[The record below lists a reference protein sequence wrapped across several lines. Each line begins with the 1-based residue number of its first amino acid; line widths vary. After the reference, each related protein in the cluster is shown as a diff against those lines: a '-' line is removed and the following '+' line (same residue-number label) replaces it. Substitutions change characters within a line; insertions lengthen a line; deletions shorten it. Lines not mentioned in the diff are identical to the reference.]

1 MILKVGRLF
10 IIKKEVCLMVHLFFC
25 YQVLA
30 QIQPT
35 SKIYGTL
42 ESKYF
47 EALHYQS
54 DSWPLLSID
63 TLATSDKANGYYINA
78 FSACLFQFFEN
89 RIVAEDATQK
99 AINYLEKGSKNANN
113 SYYLAELYLMR
124 SLLLASQGQ
133 NINAFLAFRSAYKQS
148 ENNLK
153 SYPNDINIKKT
164 DALIQTLLGSVPNQF
179 QWVLS
184 IFGFSGDYEAGINQ
198 LSKIAGSNAN
208 VSLESELIVLL
219 LEQYIQNKSGLARLI
234 ELHKAYPQS
243 QTIRLILNASALKNN
258 QSALIIADRFV
269 PKIPLILLQMG
280 EAHLNS
286 LKPELAIPFYENY
299 ESKSKKLMTA
309 ADQYKWWSAYI
320 LIGNDRKAEELR
332 NRILNNK
339 SILTEA
345 DQYAQFDAK
354 KNKVELSLLKI
365 RLATDGGFFNLA
377 EQQIRIAENT
387 LAPTDENR
395 AELAYRIGRL
405 AQLKSEN
412 GKAISSFKKVLEF
425 NINPLPYY
433 IPNTAFQLGEIF
445 KTQSQLDSA
454 HIFYKKCLQ
463 YKDYPYESSIK
474 KKASLRLKEAGK

>member
-1 MILKVGRLF
+1 
-10 IIKKEVCLMVHLFFC
+10 
-25 YQVLA
+25 
-30 QIQPT
+30 
-35 SKIYGTL
+35 
-42 ESKYF
+42 
-47 EALHYQS
+47 
-54 DSWPLLSID
+54 
-63 TLATSDKANGYYINA
+63 
-78 FSACLFQFFEN
+78 
-89 RIVAEDATQK
+89 
-99 AINYLEKGSKNANN
+99 
-113 SYYLAELYLMR
+113 
-124 SLLLASQGQ
+124 
-133 NINAFLAFRSAYKQS
+133 
-148 ENNLK
+148 
-153 SYPNDINIKKT
+153 
-164 DALIQTLLGSVPNQF
+164 
-179 QWVLS
+179 
-184 IFGFSGDYEAGINQ
+184 
-198 LSKIAGSNAN
+198 
-208 VSLESELIVLL
+208 
-219 LEQYIQNKSGLARLI
+219 
-234 ELHKAYPQS
+234 
-243 QTIRLILNASALKNN
+243 
-258 QSALIIADRFV
+258 
-269 PKIPLILLQMG
+269 
-280 EAHLNS
+280 
-286 LKPELAIPFYENY
+286 LAIPFYENY

-320 LIGNDRKAEELR
+320 LIGNDKKAEELR

-354 KNKVELSLLKI
+354 KNKAKLSLLKI